1 MIQYNYKNKTNKNKN
16 HKMGVYIIKSKHAN
30 WFKVGH
36 HKISASRPNV
46 YYRYI
51 NRGFYSVIC
60 PEELQNRVGFW
71 DVELLYFFKNLT
83 TRDERQIHRDLRS
96 IYRNCG
102 EWYYS
107 LNIAETANLITT
119 KYQGVNEMPTRAD
132 LDNAFQWRN
141 EIRQRRTY
149 N

>member
-1 MIQYNYKNKTNKNKN
+1 
-16 HKMGVYIIKSKHAN
+16 MGVYIIKSKHAN

-60 PEELQNRVGFW
+60 PDELQNRVGFW

-96 IYRNCG
+96 TYRNCG

-107 LNIAETANLITT
+107 LNIAETVNLITT

-149 N
+149 D